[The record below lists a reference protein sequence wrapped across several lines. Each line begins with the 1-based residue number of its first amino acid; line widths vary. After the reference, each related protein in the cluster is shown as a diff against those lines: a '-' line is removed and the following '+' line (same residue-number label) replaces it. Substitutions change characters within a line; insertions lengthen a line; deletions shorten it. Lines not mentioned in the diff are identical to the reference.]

1 LPVWEDVIFFSSLL
15 LCALCGLC
23 GKNFLLLQLGGE
35 WQQRDVARAFDRFA
49 EPPLV
54 ARARARH
61 AARQNFASILY
72 EWLKHLDL
80 LVVDEV
86 HALDAEP
93 ANLLLA
99 EVLALAAA
107 ARAARAATTRATGTA
122 ALAALA
128 SPSATGESFAAWRTA
143 AGMPFGA
150 VCAATGGPFRARR
163 ARSRRDSG
171 CFW

>member
-1 LPVWEDVIFFSSLL
+1 MGGCDFFLFFL

-23 GKNFLLLQLGGE
+23 GEYFLVLQLGRE
-35 WQQRDVARAFDRFA
+35 RQQRDVACALDRFA

-61 AARQNFASILY
+61 AARQNFASILH

-99 EVLALAAA
+99 ELLALAAA
-107 ARAARAATTRATGTA
+107 ARAPRRATPRAPRTAAFA
-122 ALAALA
+122 ALA
-128 SPSATGESFAAWRTA
+128 PPPATGVSFAAWRTA
-143 AGMPFGA
+143 AGMSFGA
-150 VCAATGGPFRARR
+150 VCTATGGPFRARR
-163 ARSRRDSG
+163 ARSRCGSG